1 MQTSV
6 QNLITIKKKID
17 DILND
22 LGKSK
27 SPKIIA
33 VSKTFP
39 IDKIHPLIDHGHS
52 DFGENKV
59 QESVDKWSGIKST
72 NKNIKLHFIG
82 KLQRNK
88 VKYAVKIFDYIH
100 SVDNEKLAKKISEEM
115 HKVNRNIKIF
125 IQVNIG
131 QESQKSGVDINNLD
145 KLYLFCKQI
154 ELNVIGLMCLPPE
167 NEDSKKYFIE
177 MELLAKKYNLNDLS
191 MGMSSDYLDAI
202 ESSST
207 FVRIGSDIFGKIN

>member
-17 DILND
+17 DRLND

-39 IDKIHPLIDHGHS
+39 IDKIYPLIDHGHL

-59 QESVDKWSGIKST
+59 QESVDKWSDIKST

-100 SVDNEKLAKKISEEM
+100 SVDNENLAKKISEEM

-207 FVRIGSDIFGKIN
+207 FVRIGSDIFGKRN

>member
-1 MQTSV
+1 MQTLV

-17 DILND
+17 DRLND

-39 IDKIHPLIDHGHS
+39 IDKIHPLIDHGHL

-59 QESVDKWSGIKST
+59 QESVDKWSDIKSI

-88 VKYAVKIFDYIH
+88 VKHVVKIFDYIH
-100 SVDNEKLAKKISEEM
+100 SVDNENLAQKISEEM

-131 QESQKSGVDINNLD
+131 QESQKSGVDIKNFD

-154 ELNVIGLMCLPPE
+154 ELNVIGLMCLPPV
-167 NEDSKKYFIE
+167 DIDPSISFTK
-177 MELLAKKYNLNDLS
+177 MEQAAKKLSLKELS
-191 MGMSSDYLDAI
+191 MGMSSDYLEAI
-202 ESSST
+202 K
-207 FVRIGSDIFGKIN
+207 FKANYLRIGTKIFGQRN

>member
-6 QNLITIKKKID
+6 QNLITIKKKIHD
-17 DILND
+17 RLND

-39 IDKIHPLIDHGHS
+39 IDKIQPLIDHGHL

-59 QESVDKWSGIKST
+59 QESVDKWSDIKSI
-72 NKNIKLHFIG
+72 NKNIKLHFVG

-88 VKYAVKIFDYIH
+88 VKHVVKIFDYIH
-100 SVDNEKLAKKISEEM
+100 SVDNENLAKKISEEI
-115 HKVNRNIKIF
+115 HKINRNIKIF

-131 QESQKSGVDINNLD
+131 HESQKSGVDIKNLD

-154 ELNVIGLMCLPPE
+154 KLNVIGLMCLPPE
-167 NEDSKKYFIE
+167 NEDPKKYFIE

-207 FVRIGSDIFGKIN
+207 FVRIGSDIFGKRN

>member
-17 DILND
+17 DRLND

-39 IDKIHPLIDHGHS
+39 IDKIHPLIDHGHL

-59 QESVDKWSGIKST
+59 QESVDKWSDIKSM

-88 VKYAVKIFDYIH
+88 VKHVVKIFDYIH
-100 SVDNEKLAKKISEEM
+100 SVDNENLAKKISEEM

-125 IQVNIG
+125 IQVNLG
-131 QESQKSGVDINNLD
+131 QESQKSGVDIKSLD

-167 NEDSKKYFIE
+167 NQDSKKYFIE
-177 MELLAKKYNLNDLS
+177 MELFAKKYNLNDLS

-202 ESSST
+202 ECSST
-207 FVRIGSDIFGKIN
+207 FVRIGSDIFGKRN

>member
-1 MQTSV
+1 MQTPV

-17 DILND
+17 NRLND

-39 IDKIHPLIDHGHS
+39 IDKIHPLIDHGHL

-59 QESVDKWSGIKST
+59 QESVDKWSDIKSM

-88 VKYAVKIFDYIH
+88 VKHVVKIFDYIH
-100 SVDNEKLAKKISEEM
+100 SVDNENLAKKISEEM

-131 QESQKSGVDINNLD
+131 QESQKSGVDIKSLD

-167 NEDSKKYFIE
+167 NQDSKKYFIE

-202 ESSST
+202 EFSST
-207 FVRIGSDIFGKIN
+207 FVRIGSDIFGKRN